1 MPSIQDVA
9 DQINAKLDN
18 ISAKSNQTATNTKN
32 TVTEVTEVQNK
43 IAVTNSKLDQ
53 INFDL
58 LNGFSNLGTGLE
70 VIADL
75 AKASLSVQLHQVKQA
90 DTIICLLEN
99 NNEMLCGITRK
110 LTKQLEISERIALAN
125 ERTEEI
131 LERVHSAEAADVDRH
146 SQIAQQMEECCPPD
160 EEPPEP
166 CPDPCKKPDFRKPD
180 LGRHDWQPL
189 PAPQKPKPV
198 G

>member
-18 ISAKSNQTATNTKN
+18 ISTKSNQTANNTSK
-32 TVTEVTEVQNK
+32 TVTEVKGVQERIDITNNK
-43 IAVTNSKLDQ
+43 IDQ
-53 INFDL
+53 LNFDL
-58 LNGFSNLGTGLE
+58 VNGFSNLGNGLAL
-70 VIADL
+70 IADL
-75 AKASLSVQLHQVKQA
+75 AKASLAIQVHQVKQT

-110 LTKQLEISERIALAN
+110 LTRQLEISERIAFSN
-125 ERTEEI
+125 ERVEEI
-131 LERVHSAEAADVDRH
+131 LERVHSAEAADVDRQA
-146 SQIAQQMEECCPPD
+146 QITQQIEECCPPE

-166 CPDPCKKPDFRKPD
+166 CPEDCKKPDFRRPNIGK
-180 LGRHDWQPL
+180 HDWQPL
-189 PAPQKPKPV
+189 PAPKRPHQE